1 MFSASPHGIRIKFK
15 NGYAVSVQF
24 GPGNYCHNRNK
35 TEPVE
40 DCITA
45 ETAIIDRYDRFM
57 SYKGDH
63 VQGHQSPADVLET
76 LNYVAGLHSVSAN
89 EKDHWV
95 STLQKEQWVNILQE
109 VQNGKRSCRNAAD
122 LIMDSINKESNDAA
136 STEKE

>member
-24 GPGNYCHNRNK
+24 GPGNYCQNRNK

-45 ETAIIDRYDRFM
+45 ETAIIDRYDRFV

-63 VQGHQSPADVLET
+63 VQGYQSPADVLET
-76 LNYVAGLHSVSAN
+76 LNYVAGLNSVSAN
-89 EKDHWV
+89 D
-95 STLQKEQWVNILQE
+95 KEQWVNILQE

-122 LIMDSINKESNDAA
+122 LIMDAINKEV
-136 STEKE
+136 TES

>member
-1 MFSASPHGIRIKFK
+1 MFSASTHGLRIKFK

-24 GPGNYCHNRNK
+24 GPGNYCHNQNK

-45 ETAIIDRYDRFM
+45 ETAIIDRYDRFV

-63 VQGHQSPADVLET
+63 VQGYQTPADVLET
-76 LNYVAGLHSVSAN
+76 LNYVAGLHTASAQ
-89 EKDHWV
+89 D
-95 STLQKEQWVNILQE
+95 KEQWVNILQE

-122 LIMDSINKESNDAA
+122 LIMDAINKEITA
-136 STEKE
+136 S

>member
-1 MFSASPHGIRIKFK
+1 
-15 NGYAVSVQF
+15 
-24 GPGNYCHNRNK
+24 
-35 TEPVE
+35 
-40 DCITA
+40 
-45 ETAIIDRYDRFM
+45 M

>member
-45 ETAIIDRYDRFM
+45 ETAIIDRYDRFV

-63 VQGHQSPADVLET
+63 VQGYQSPADVLET
-76 LNYVAGLHSVSAN
+76 LNYVAGLHTPPVN
-89 EKDHWV
+89 DN
-95 STLQKEQWVNILQE
+95 EQWVNILQE

-122 LIMDSINKESNDAA
+122 LIMDAINKEITA
-136 STEKE
+136 S